1 MPNDPKAA
9 VSEALEAV
17 RAAEGELRD
26 AVELA
31 RRAGHTWQ
39 EIGDLLG
46 TTRQAAFQRFGRAI
60 DPTTGKPMAEPR
72 LKDAALR
79 AVDLVVA
86 LIECRWGDIRAGFD
100 DRLLEAVDEN
110 LLSLAW
116 TQVAGAV
123 GQYERMGE
131 PLVLG
136 AGEHTTVHVPLYFE
150 AGERTAQVTY
160 RADGLVAGLWIRPAD
175 Q

>member
-1 MPNDPKAA
+1 MPNDPGRA

-17 RAAEGELRD
+17 RAAEGKLRD
-26 AVELA
+26 VVELA
-31 RRAGHTWQ
+31 RRDGRTWQ

-46 TTRQAAFQRFGRAI
+46 TSRQAAFQRFGRPI
-60 DPTTGKPMAEPR
+60 DPTTGKPMAEPT
-72 LKDAALR
+72 LPDAARR

-86 LIECRWGDIRAGFD
+86 LVECRWSDIRAGFD
-100 DRLLEAVDEN
+100 DRMLEAVDED
-110 LLSLAW
+110 LIRLGW

-123 GQYERMGE
+123 GRYERMGE

-136 AGEHTTVHVPLYFE
+136 AGEHTTVHVPLFFE

-160 RADGLVAGLWIRPAD
+160 RADGLVAGLWIRPSD
-175 Q
+175 H

>member
-1 MPNDPKAA
+1 MPNDPRSA

-46 TTRQAAFQRFGRAI
+46 TSRQAAFQRFGRPI
-60 DPTTGKPMAEPR
+60 DPVTGTPMAEPK
-72 LKDAALR
+72 LPDAARR
-79 AVDLVVA
+79 AEDLVVA
-86 LIECRWGDIRAGFD
+86 IIECRWSDIREHFD
-100 DRLLEAVDEN
+100 DRMLEAVDEE
-110 LLSLAW
+110 LLRLGW
-116 TQVAGAV
+116 TQVASAV

-131 PLVLG
+131 SLVRA
-136 AGEHTTVHVPLYFE
+136 AGEHTTVHVPLFFE
-150 AGERTAQVTY
+150 AGERTVQVTY